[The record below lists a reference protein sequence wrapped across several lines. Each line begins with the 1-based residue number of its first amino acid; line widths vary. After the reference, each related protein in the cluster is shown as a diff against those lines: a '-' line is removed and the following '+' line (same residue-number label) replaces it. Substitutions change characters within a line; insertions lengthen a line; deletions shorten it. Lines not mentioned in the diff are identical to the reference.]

1 MSPFYLEKSLLG
13 CSSISLF
20 HFHILSKVAYPY
32 PAYPLVLPVE
42 LRFILTLSV
51 KTYTVLT
58 HLRYR
63 RKPEE
68 ASNYRSVV
76 REWASSGSV
85 PPSKVTVR
93 LLPSAM
99 TFTNV
104 CHGVMIRECDIRT
117 SMSSLR
123 INDTDGS
130 LTPTLTP
137 LQHTPL
143 SLFLLTII
151 LIRLLTP
158 LPHNPHPKPIDSN
171 MGLDPFPRY
180 ASLR

>member
-85 PPSKVTVR
+85 PPSKVTLR
-93 LLPSAM
+93 LSPSAM
-99 TFTNV
+99 SFTNV

-143 SLFLLTII
+143 SLSFRLPSFLFVFSPLCPTTHTLSR
-151 LIRLLTP
+151 LIRTWAST
-158 LPHNPHPKPIDSN
+158 H
-171 MGLDPFPRY
+171 FPAMR
-180 ASLR
+180 L